1 MRARQIA
8 VDHLGKLLAERDL
21 SMAELARRSGVSY
34 SLIKY
39 VFAGTFQF
47 SDRKAHAIAL
57 ALSAAPIVGQGL
69 RPVAV
74 EDFSTP
80 KADVDHG
87 PHGERVA

>member
-57 ALSAAPIVGQGL
+57 ALSAAPVIGHGL
-69 RPVAV
+69 RTVEV
-74 EDFSTP
+74 EDFSVP
-80 KADVDHG
+80 RPDAHRGK
-87 PHGERVA
+87 RVA